1 MKKIFS
7 IATAALLIVN
17 TVVAGEGDDDKKF
30 RFGLKVTPTP
40 AWLRSADPKVVDKN
54 GIKFGFGFG
63 LQTEFR
69 ITSTAHF
76 ITGIGGD
83 FLGGKQVY
91 KNGQGYVLTKDNAYI
106 DSEKTDF
113 GKGAN
118 GLNSSNNNG
127 DKFYEIKTRSIKTT
141 YITIPVLLK
150 LMTKDI
156 SGFKYYGVFG
166 GDIAIQT
173 KFRCTDELNEINYN
187 TASNTW
193 ETGGSVIVS
202 DMRPSGDLIPF
213 NVGLNV
219 GLGFEYNLSG
229 STSFF
234 LGVNYC
240 RGFINQYQPTSE
252 IMVDQIKTNMNMGT
266 IPTKSKQ
273 SAMADAVQINIG
285 MLF

>member
-1 MKKIFS
+1 MKKILPIVMAAVLIS
-7 IATAALLIVN
+7 TAL
-17 TVVAGEGDDDKKF
+17 VAGEGDDDKKF

-40 AWLRSADPKVVDKN
+40 AWLRSTDKKIVDKN
-54 GIKFGFGFG
+54 GLKFGFGFG

-76 ITGIGGD
+76 VTGIGGD
-83 FLGGKQVY
+83 FLGGKQIY
-91 KNGQGYVLTKDNAYI
+91 KNGQGYVLTKDNAYT
-106 DSEKTDF
+106 DSKNTDF

-118 GLNSSNNNG
+118 GLYNSNNNG

-156 SGFKYYGVFG
+156 SGMKYFGVFG

-173 KFRCTDELNEINYN
+173 KFRCTDELTEITYN
-187 TASNTW
+187 TTTNLW
-193 ETGGSVIVS
+193 ESGGSVTVS

-213 NVGLNV
+213 NIGLNV

-229 STSFF
+229 STSLF

-240 RGFINQYQPTSE
+240 RGFINQYQGTSE
-252 IMVDQIKTNMNMGT
+252 IIVDQIKTNMNMGT
-266 IPTKSKQ
+266 IPAQSKQ
-273 SAMADAVQINIG
+273 SAFADAVQINIG